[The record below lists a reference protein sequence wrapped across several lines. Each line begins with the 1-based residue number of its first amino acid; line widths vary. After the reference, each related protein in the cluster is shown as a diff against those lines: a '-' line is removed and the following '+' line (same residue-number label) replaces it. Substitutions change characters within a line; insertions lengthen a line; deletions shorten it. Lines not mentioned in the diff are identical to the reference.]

1 MFEAILS
8 AIRSLGPFSAN
19 DEEVFCAALQTKAL
33 KKGDSILEKGEVCK
47 ALCFVQKGSFIQ
59 YFMDENL
66 DKVIANLFNQHD
78 WAINR
83 ASFTGQKPSMH
94 TIEAFEESTLQVL
107 NIHDLHAL
115 IGRSPS
121 FFVLGKIL
129 EEIHDYQSQKLSPDQ
144 KYKLLLEKRPEVIQT
159 FPLKYISSYLGM
171 TPETLSRVRSRIS

>member
-1 MFEAILS
+1 MLKNETIETIIQ
-8 AIRSLGPFSAN
+8 AIRVTAQGAQWISPRVLLSQEEADRKSRLRLSKREKNVLG
-19 DEEVFCAALQTKAL
+19 LML
-33 KKGDSILEKGEVCK
+33 
-47 ALCFVQKGSFIQ
+47 
-59 YFMDENL
+59 
-66 DKVIANLFNQHD
+66 
-78 WAINR
+78 
-83 ASFTGQKPSMH
+83 TGKTDRQMS
-94 TIEAFEESTLQVL
+94 QVL